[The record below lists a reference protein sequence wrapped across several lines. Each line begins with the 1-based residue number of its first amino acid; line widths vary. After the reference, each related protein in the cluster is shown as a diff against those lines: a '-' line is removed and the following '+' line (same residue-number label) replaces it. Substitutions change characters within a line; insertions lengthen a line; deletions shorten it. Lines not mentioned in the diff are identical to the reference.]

1 MTNKQIAL
9 MALEGR
15 RPPRLPV
22 TLVAGGSWYVHHA
35 GQSFAALKN
44 DPAALAEVFVRAFR
58 DLGHDMLW
66 TGAGLLNYPVH
77 CLGAPIQD
85 QGSDS
90 PALLG
95 AAISDLGEL
104 GSLDLEAALAHPV
117 LRNIILSH
125 HLVADAIGQET
136 LILPTGWGPLT
147 TAGRILGLEAVL
159 MAMVEE
165 PQALHGLLAFS
176 TELIWE
182 LNRRILA
189 HPDIP
194 GLNLSDPAASGDLI
208 SPESFREFAAPYLA
222 ELVGRARALGKRS
235 MIHICGDASRVLE
248 DILALGPDG
257 FSLEAKVELGLAR
270 RVLGGRVC
278 VVGNLSP
285 TGVFLS
291 GGPEEVRREAQAC
304 VQAWGDGPGFML
316 SVGCDFPRE
325 VPLENI
331 QALMSMKDGAY
342 A

>member
-1 MTNKQIAL
+1 MTGKQIAL

-15 RPPRLPV
+15 PTPRLPV

-35 GQSFAALKN
+35 GQSFAEIKQ
-44 DPAALAEVFVRAFR
+44 DPAALAQVFIKAYQ
-58 DLGHDMLW
+58 DIGHDLLW
-66 TGAGLLNYPVH
+66 TGAGLLNYPAY

-90 PALLG
+90 PALL
-95 AAISDLGEL
+95 ATVISDLDQI
-104 GSLDLEAALAHPV
+104 GSLDPAVALAHPV
-117 LRNIILSH
+117 MQSIIASH
-125 HLVADAIGQET
+125 HLVADAIGRET

-147 TAGRILGLEAVL
+147 TAGRILGLEAMM

-165 PQALHGLLAFS
+165 PQALHELLRLS

-182 LNRRILA
+182 INRRIMA
-189 HPDIP
+189 HPEIG

-208 SPESFREFAAPYLA
+208 SPGSFREFAAPYLG
-222 ELVGRARALGKRS
+222 ELVGRARALGKRA
-235 MIHICGDASRVLE
+235 MIHICGDASGVLE

-257 FSLEAKVELGLAR
+257 FSLEAKVDLGLAR
-270 RVLGGRVC
+270 RVLGGRMG
-278 VVGNLSP
+278 VVGNVSP
-285 TGVFLS
+285 TGPFLS
-291 GGPEEVRREAQAC
+291 GTPEQVRREAQAC
-304 VQAWGDGPGFML
+304 LAAWGGGPGFIL

-331 QALMSMKDGAY
+331 QALMSFKDGAY